1 MLKVGLN
8 SFQKIGSYITKH
20 ADSAVGNAFAKD
32 VKQTVSAD
40 VKSGSQI
47 TTDTFQKAGGSTGS
61 KVTKP
66 ISAVVSPKLTFEDVY
81 KIAKLGNGR
90 IKIIPKNPG
99 MQINGKNLTSIEM
112 PEYLYHI
119 TSESNMKL
127 IQSTNTLKRSTN
139 EQLQGVYLFD
149 KQNFLSNYTNVKSA
163 GKQYDLCS
171 SLLQHANAGNK
182 NSTNLVLIK
191 ILTESLLKNGNL
203 RFRRQED
210 FFYYQDMVI
219 KLQKDLK
226 QKFSLRLLSDD
237 KNRAQFEKYVLD
249 NKILSKAQL
258 DKFMKDMKDA
268 IHYGYTMDK
277 LGQFEK
283 NSAVEFIFNK
293 DISPDV
299 IKGIKCRKF
308 DLKNYMN
315 LSPSN
320 IDLQK
325 LKDVFA

>member
-20 ADSAVGNAFAKD
+20 ADSAVGNVFAKD
-32 VKQTVSAD
+32 VKL
-40 VKSGSQI
+40 GSQI
-47 TTDTFQKAGGSTGS
+47 TTDTFQKAGISTGS

-99 MQINGKNLTSIEM
+99 MQINGKNLTSFEM

-119 TSESNMKL
+119 TSEANMKL

-139 EQLQGVYLFD
+139 EQLQGVYLLD
-149 KQNFLSNYTNVKSA
+149 KQNFLSNYTSVKSA
-163 GKQYDLCS
+163 ERQIDLCS
-171 SLLQHANAGNK
+171 SLLQHANASNK
-182 NSTNLVLIK
+182 NSSNLILIK
-191 ILTESLLKNGNL
+191 IPTESLLRNGNL

-210 FFYYQDMVI
+210 FFYYQDMI
-219 KLQKDLK
+219 LKLQKGLK
-226 QKFSLRLLSDD
+226 KKFPLRLLSDD

-268 IHYGYTMDK
+268 IHYGYGMDK

-283 NSAVEFIFNK
+283 NSAVEFIFSK

-315 LSPSN
+315 LSSSN
-320 IDLQK
+320 IDMQK
-325 LKDVFA
+325 LQDVFEF

>member
-1 MLKVGLN
+1 
-8 SFQKIGSYITKH
+8 
-20 ADSAVGNAFAKD
+20 
-32 VKQTVSAD
+32 
-40 VKSGSQI
+40 
-47 TTDTFQKAGGSTGS
+47 
-61 KVTKP
+61 
-66 ISAVVSPKLTFEDVY
+66 
-81 KIAKLGNGR
+81 
-90 IKIIPKNPG
+90 
-99 MQINGKNLTSIEM
+99 
-112 PEYLYHI
+112 
-119 TSESNMKL
+119 MKL